1 VNFLGVHGI
10 SCLYLSGLLFILGR
24 EMILGDAFLRKTF
37 SRGASGQ
44 EVENTYMTIIWKLY
58 TQHWYLLCIFGSSFV
73 VGGILIMRWL
83 WQIYLVASNQTS
95 IERRNSKRFK
105 TGSQGLPGVGIYN
118 NGICRNIM
126 EGYFCCQIPVKVK
139 NE

>member
-1 VNFLGVHGI
+1 VNFLGAHGI

-24 EMILGDAFLRKTF
+24 EMILGHALLQKNF
-37 SRGASGQ
+37 SNGASGQ
-44 EVENTYMTIIWKLY
+44 EVENTYMAVIWSIY
-58 TQHWYLLCIFGSSFV
+58 TQHWYLLSMFGSSLV
-73 VGGILIMRWL
+73 VGVVLITCWL

-105 TGSQGLPGVGIYN
+105 TGSHCLPGVEVYN
-118 NGICRNIM
+118 NGLCRNIM
-126 EGYFCCQIPVKVK
+126 EGFFCCEVPVKVK